1 MKIMIGI
8 PARYNSTRFPGKPL
22 AMINGRTMLDR
33 VVNKAKRASKSLNE
47 LASYIN
53 VSYFVTTDDQRIAD
67 HATNDLSTNVIMT
80 PANCKTGTDR
90 LLAALRQMDHD
101 WPDFIVN
108 LQGDAPFMPIL
119 VIESLIKYYIKHPEV
134 DVVTPLHHLNWESLD
149 ALRASKQ
156 RSPFTGT
163 TAIINQYGEAV
174 WFSKSIMPAMRDEQK
189 MREAGETC
197 PVYQHMGIYGY
208 TPQTLE
214 KFCSLPQS
222 HYEKIEQLEQLRFIE
237 NGITINTLQVEVG
250 KGLIQSGIDT
260 PEDVKAAEEF
270 LATRGESQT

>member
-8 PARYNSTRFPGKPL
+8 PARYGSTRFPGKPL
-22 AMINGRTMLDR
+22 AMINGKTMLSR
-33 VVNKAKRASKSLNE
+33 VVNKARRASKSLNE
-47 LASYIN
+47 LASYID

-67 HATNDLSTNVIMT
+67 HATNDLDADVIMT
-80 PANCKTGTDR
+80 PASCKTGTDR
-90 LLAALRQMDHD
+90 LLAAIRQLDE
-101 WPDFIVN
+101 WPEFIIN
-108 LQGDAPFMPIL
+108 LQGDAPFMPIV
-119 VIESLIKYYIKHPEV
+119 VIEALIKYYIKNPEV
-134 DVVTPLHHLNWESLD
+134 SVVTPLHHLNWESLD
-149 ALRASKQ
+149 ALRESKKV
-156 RSPFTGT
+156 SPFTGT
-163 TAIINQYGEAV
+163 TAIVNQYGEAV
-174 WFSKSIMPAMRDEQK
+174 WFSKSIMPAMRDEAK
-189 MREAGETC
+189 MREAGEPC
-197 PVYQHMGIYGY
+197 PVFQHMGIYGY

-237 NGITINTLQVEVG
+237 NGIPINTLQVEVG

>member
-22 AMINGRTMLDR
+22 AMINGKTMLSR

-67 HATNDLSTNVIMT
+67 HAINDLGANVIMT
-80 PANCKTGTDR
+80 PATCKTGTDR
-90 LLAALRQMDHD
+90 LLAALRQMDD
-101 WPDFIVN
+101 EWPDFIVN

-119 VIESLIKYYIKHPEV
+119 VIESLIKYYIKNPDV

-149 ALRASKQ
+149 ALRESKKK
-156 RSPFTGT
+156 SPFTGT

-189 MREAGETC
+189 MREAGEPC

-237 NGITINTLQVEVG
+237 NGITVNTLQVEVG

-260 PEDVKAAEEF
+260 PEDVRAAEEF
-270 LATRGESQT
+270 LAARGESQT